1 MHLLENIPSSSQQ
14 HVTET
19 RDQQKTDSQ
28 ESSQDHSSKYV
39 ETLKDETWFRS
50 QCSFSWQKIPSLLRI
65 CIKWSSF
72 ILCLPFSEAA
82 RLLNKRKVRQI
93 LQTMRRQRPR
103 KQEKQ
108 QSGQKLGQSSL
119 SLLLQIYYQR
129 DSEGMLC
136 CLLQPTESWQM
147 LLAMGELPEWRILR
161 RTPIPIQLIRWLDQR
176 E

>member
-1 MHLLENIPSSSQQ
+1 MSQKLEISRKQILRNHLKITVQS
-14 HVTET
+14 
-19 RDQQKTDSQ
+19 
-28 ESSQDHSSKYV
+28 
-39 ETLKDETWFRS
+39 TLKHWKMKHDSDLSVHFLDRKYQVFWENAS
-50 QCSFSWQKIPSLLRI
+50 KGSN
-65 CIKWSSF
+65 F
-72 ILCLPFSEAA
+72 ILCLPFPEAA
-82 RLLNKRKVRQI
+82 RLLNKRKVKQI